1 MVLINIFYK
10 ILIKQRDAKALKER
24 VNAIRDEMKAAQKER
39 NTDKTGELMKE
50 FLSNQNKLMRMTLKP
65 MLVSFIIFIL
75 ILPLI
80 NGMFGDVSVPAA
92 DGAGNVTLGG
102 ATYVTT
108 KTGANLTAS
117 DARSG
122 ASVFACELPCTQTL
136 DETTWKINQREDK
149 VVFARVITHLPVPL
163 PYFGSMLGWLGW
175 YFLCSIPLA
184 LIVRRLLKI
193 YV

>member
-117 DARSG
+117 DAR
-122 ASVFACELPCTQTL
+122 
-136 DETTWKINQREDK
+136 KDK